1 MHNVE
6 TLYAWLNKAFPDKTP
21 NLSMSDREIWVY
33 VGVRKVIDIIEDK
46 IKLSQETPT
55 EVLREQ

>member
-1 MHNVE
+1 
-6 TLYAWLNKAFPDKTP
+6 
-21 NLSMSDREIWVY
+21 MSDREIWVY